1 MNIIDISDLKEED
14 KKIII
19 WLVDLIKE
27 NQYLKQTV
35 KDMSKLI

>member
-1 MNIIDISDLKEED
+1 MNIMDISDLKEED

-27 NQYLKQTV
+27 NQYLKRTV

>member
-19 WLVDLIKE
+19 WLVNLIKE
-27 NQYLKQTV
+27 NQYLKQTI
-35 KDMSKLI
+35 KDMTKLI